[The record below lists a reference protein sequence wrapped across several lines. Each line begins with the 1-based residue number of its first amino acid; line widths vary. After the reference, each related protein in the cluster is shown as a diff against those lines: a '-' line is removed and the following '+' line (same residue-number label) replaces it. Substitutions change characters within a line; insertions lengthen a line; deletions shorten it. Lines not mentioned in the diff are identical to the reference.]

1 MGNKIK
7 NVVINTLYKGWA
19 TLNEVS
25 FSYKMKNESWVNQK
39 RESYDRGD
47 GATVLL
53 YNKVKKTV
61 ILTKQFR
68 VSTFLN
74 GNDSGFVLETCA
86 GMLDN
91 DQPEACIIR
100 EIEEET
106 GYRVN
111 SVTKLFKAYSSPGA
125 LTEILH
131 YFIAEYSEDMKVNE
145 GGGLDSEHEDIEVLE
160 MPFEFAVNMITTG
173 EIEDVKTICL
183 LQYAQ
188 INKIFNNS

>member
-106 GYRVN
+106 GYKVN
-111 SVTKLFKAYSSPGA
+111 TVTKIFKAYSSPGA

-145 GGGLDSEHEDIEVLE
+145 GGGLDSENEDIEVLE

-173 EIEDVKTICL
+173 EIKDIKTICL

>member
-160 MPFEFAVNMITTG
+160 MPFEFAVNMIATG

>member
-111 SVTKLFKAYSSPGA
+111 SVAKLFKAYSSPGA

-173 EIEDVKTICL
+173 EIKDIKTICL

>member
-91 DQPEACIIR
+91 DKPEACIIR

-173 EIEDVKTICL
+173 EIEDIKTICL

>member
-173 EIEDVKTICL
+173 EIKDIKTICL

>member
-106 GYRVN
+106 GYKVN
-111 SVTKLFKAYSSPGA
+111 TVTKIFKAYSSPGA

-131 YFIAEYSEDMKVNE
+131 YFIADYSEDMKVNE
-145 GGGLDSEHEDIEVLE
+145 GGGLDSENEDIEVLE

-173 EIEDVKTICL
+173 EIKDIKTICL

>member
-131 YFIAEYSEDMKVNE
+131 YFITEYSEDMKVNE

-173 EIEDVKTICL
+173 EIKDIKTICL

>member
-25 FSYKMKNESWVNQK
+25 FLYKMKNESWVNQK

-160 MPFEFAVNMITTG
+160 MPFEFAVNMIATG

>member
-160 MPFEFAVNMITTG
+160 ISFSEAYNMILTG
-173 EIEDVKTICL
+173 EIQDLKTITL
-183 LQYAQ
+183 LQHAK
-188 INKIFNNS
+188 INNVIED